1 MDTSIKEKTTM
12 KTESR
17 LFVVLAALAVAFATP
32 AIAADKPN
40 VVLML
45 SDNMGYGDL
54 GVYGSGGE
62 LRGMPTPRIDQL
74 ASEGMMLTQFFVEPG
89 CTPTRAAL
97 LTGRYSQRAGLGS
110 IIIAGTPST
119 LQDSE
124 VTLAELFK
132 SQGYATA
139 MTGKW
144 HLGGEKQSLPINQG
158 FDEWHV
164 GILQTT
170 DGVLYPDGMRRSGF
184 SEAAIAKSQT
194 AIWESEPGKDV
205 VKKVRPYDLE
215 YRRHI
220 EGDIAE
226 ASVKYIKEQ
235 AKEKEPFFLYVGWSH
250 VHYPALPHPDFEGK
264 SSAGLFGDAVMEL
277 DYRTGQVLDAIK
289 EAGIEDNTIVIWL
302 SDNGPATTQGSNN
315 DFLGSSAGPFRGEVG
330 DALEGSLRVPGMIK
344 WPAKIKPAKSNE
356 MVAIHDFYPTL
367 ANIIGAKVPT
377 DRAIDG
383 VDQGD
388 FFLGKNK
395 QSARESLITFMEG
408 EVAAVRWKQWRIYP
422 KQFVASEGNPSLMGV
437 GAYRA
442 EGMGYP
448 SVYNIARDPR
458 EQWNQTAVSAFVL
471 GPYMQ
476 IVGEYQKSLE
486 KYPNPPAFSM
496 TKFAK

>member
-1 MDTSIKEKTTM
+1 MKYFKLSIAC
-12 KTESR
+12 
-17 LFVVLAALAVAFATP
+17 LLVACTGLTAS
-32 AIAADKPN
+32 AQAQKSSQPN

-54 GVYGSGGE
+54 GCYGSGGE

-74 ASEGMMLTQFFVEPG
+74 ASEGMMLTQFFVEQG

-139 MTGKW
+139 IVGKW

-164 GILQTT
+164 GILETT
-170 DGVLYPDGMRRSGF
+170 DGTLYPDGMRRSGF
-184 SEAAIAKSQT
+184 SEEAIAKSQT

-235 AKEKEPFFLYVGWSH
+235 AKEKEPSWRRAGAILY
-250 VHYPALPHPDFEGK
+250 
-264 SSAGLFGDAVMEL
+264 
-277 DYRTGQVLDAIK
+277 
-289 EAGIEDNTIVIWL
+289 
-302 SDNGPATTQGSNN
+302 
-315 DFLGSSAGPFRGEVG
+315 
-330 DALEGSLRVPGMIK
+330 
-344 WPAKIKPAKSNE
+344 
-356 MVAIHDFYPTL
+356 
-367 ANIIGAKVPT
+367 
-377 DRAIDG
+377 
-383 VDQGD
+383 
-388 FFLGKNK
+388 
-395 QSARESLITFMEG
+395 
-408 EVAAVRWKQWRIYP
+408 
-422 KQFVASEGNPSLMGV
+422 
-437 GAYRA
+437 
-442 EGMGYP
+442 
-448 SVYNIARDPR
+448 
-458 EQWNQTAVSAFVL
+458 
-471 GPYMQ
+471 
-476 IVGEYQKSLE
+476 
-486 KYPNPPAFSM
+486 
-496 TKFAK
+496 